1 MNEHVNREFSPGT
14 SYIQKDTLGFFKKFL
29 RPTETLMP
37 LFDLRRVLALST
49 LALASLAAS
58 AAQVD
63 VAGVKLDDQIDL
75 RGSKLLL
82 NGAGV
87 RYKAVFKVY
96 TAGLY
101 MGKKPDTVEEVL
113 AAPGPKRVT
122 ITMLRDI
129 DANELGKLFTRG
141 VEDNSPK
148 SEMVNLIPGLLRM
161 GQMFA
166 DQKQLKTGD
175 TFTIDWLPGTGTVI
189 TVRGVPQPDPVKE
202 PAFFNALLRIWLG
215 PNPADWKLKDALLGK
230 Q

>member
-1 MNEHVNREFSPGT
+1 
-14 SYIQKDTLGFFKKFL
+14 
-29 RPTETLMP
+29 MP
-37 LFDLRRVLALST
+37 IPSLSSVCARMAL
-49 LALASLAAS
+49 LASLAAAVGGS
-58 AAQVD
+58 SSAWAAQVD
-63 VAGVKLDDQIDL
+63 VAGVKLEDRMDL
-75 RGSKLLL
+75 RGTALQL

-87 RYKAVFKVY
+87 RYKAIFKVY

-101 MGKKPDTVEEVL
+101 VGQKVGTPEEAL
-113 AAPGPKRVT
+113 AAPGPKRVA

-129 DANELGKLFTRG
+129 DANELGKLFTKG

-148 SEMVNLIPGLLRM
+148 SEMLNLIPGLLRM

-175 TFTIDWLPGTGTVI
+175 TFTIDWLPGTGTLI

-215 PNPADWKLKDALLGK
+215 PSPADWKLKDAMLGR

>member
-1 MNEHVNREFSPGT
+1 
-14 SYIQKDTLGFFKKFL
+14 
-29 RPTETLMP
+29 MP
-37 LFDLRRVLALST
+37 IPSLSSVCARMAL
-49 LALASLAAS
+49 LASLAAAVGGS
-58 AAQVD
+58 SSAWAAQVD
-63 VAGVKLDDQIDL
+63 VAGVKLEDRMDL
-75 RGSKLLL
+75 RGTALQL

-87 RYKAVFKVY
+87 RYKAIFKVY

-101 MGKKPDTVEEVL
+101 VGQKVGTPEEAL
-113 AAPGPKRVT
+113 AAPGPKRVA

-129 DANELGKLFTRG
+129 DANELGKLFTKG

-148 SEMVNLIPGLLRM
+148 SEMLNLIPGLLRM

-175 TFTIDWLPGTGTVI
+175 TFTIDWLPGTGTLI

-215 PNPADWKLKDALLGK
+215 PSPADWKLKDAMLGK

>member
-1 MNEHVNREFSPGT
+1 MT
-14 SYIQKDTLGFFKKFL
+14 FFAMQRL
-29 RPTETLMP
+29 
-37 LFDLRRVLALST
+37 LALSAI
-49 LALASLAAS
+49 ALASFGAT

-63 VAGVKLDDQIDL
+63 VAGVKLDDAIDL

-101 MGKKPDTVEEVL
+101 LGKKADTVEEVL
-113 AAPGPKRVT
+113 ASGGPKRIT

-141 VEDNSPK
+141 VEDNSPR
-148 SEMVNLIPGLLRM
+148 SEMVQLIPGLLRM

-166 DQKQLKTGD
+166 DQKQLKAGD
-175 TFTIDWLPGTGTVI
+175 SFTVDWIPGSGSLVTVK
-189 TVRGVPQPDPVKE
+189 GVPQGDPIKE
-202 PAFFNALLRIWLG
+202 QAFFNALLRIWIG
-215 PNPADWKLKDALLGK
+215 PSPADYKLKDALLGK
-230 Q
+230 G

>member
-1 MNEHVNREFSPGT
+1 MPAFSLPT
-14 SYIQKDTLGFFKKFL
+14 RLFSRLAMLACAWFALG
-29 RPTETLMP
+29 
-37 LFDLRRVLALST
+37 
-49 LALASLAAS
+49 AS

-63 VAGVKLDDQIDL
+63 VAGVKLEDQMDL
-75 RGSKLLL
+75 RGTPLVL
-82 NGAGV
+82 NGAGI
-87 RYKAVFKVY
+87 RYKAIFKVY

-101 MGKKPDTVEEVL
+101 MGKKASTTEEAL
-113 AAPGPKRVT
+113 AAPGPKRVA

-129 DANELGKLFTRG
+129 DANELGKLFTKG

-175 TFTIDWLPGTGTVI
+175 TFTIDWLPGTGTLI
-189 TVRGVPQPDPVKE
+189 TVRGVPQPDPIKE
-202 PAFFNALLRIWLG
+202 QAFFNALLRIWLG

>member
-1 MNEHVNREFSPGT
+1 MPA
-14 SYIQKDTLGFFKKFL
+14 
-29 RPTETLMP
+29 PTP
-37 LFDLRRVLALST
+37 LPVYALLARLALVAG
-49 LALASLAAS
+49 LAATFGAS

-63 VAGVKLDDQIDL
+63 VGGVKLEDRMDL
-75 RGSKLLL
+75 RGTALQL
-82 NGAGV
+82 NGAGI
-87 RYKAVFKVY
+87 RYKAIFKVY

-101 MGKKPDTVEEVL
+101 MGQKVSTPEEAL

-129 DANELGKLFTRG
+129 DANELGKLFTKG

-148 SEMVNLIPGLLRM
+148 SELVNLIPGLLRM

-175 TFTIDWLPGTGTVI
+175 TFTIDWLPGTGTLV

-215 PNPADWKLKDALLGK
+215 PAPADWKLKDALLGR